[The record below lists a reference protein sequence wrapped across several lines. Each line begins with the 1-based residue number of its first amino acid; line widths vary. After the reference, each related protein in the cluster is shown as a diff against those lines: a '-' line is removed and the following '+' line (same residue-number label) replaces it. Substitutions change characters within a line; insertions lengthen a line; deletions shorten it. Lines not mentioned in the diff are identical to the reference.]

1 MHSWR
6 VFQHPQGL
14 DALSLPLTWMRAA
27 IFLRMRG
34 VGEENR
40 KRSFREMLAESALA
54 TAMTM
59 WRKLEEKVKNVRAQV
74 YLKHKPVNMTE
85 PS

>member
-1 MHSWR
+1 M
-6 VFQHPQGL
+6 FQAPCIAGGFSASAGL
-14 DALSLPLTWMRAA
+14 HVLSLPLTWMRAA

-59 WRKLEEKVKNVRAQV
+59 WRKLEEKVKNVRTAGIPQTQ
-74 YLKHKPVNMTE
+74 NQ
-85 PS
+85 